1 MHTFARDRDVRDIV
15 RRLQTITPDRERRWG
30 RMTAHQ
36 MVCHLAD
43 ACRMA
48 TGERRVRPAS
58 SPLPRTL
65 VKWIALHVPVRWR
78 SGIATVPEADQMVL
92 GTRPT
97 EFSRDLGEAIALLE
111 SIAARRDASWPVHP
125 IFGRMSEAEW
135 LRWAWLHTDHHLRQF
150 GA

>member
-1 MHTFARDRDVRDIV
+1 
-15 RRLQTITPDRERRWG
+15 
-30 RMTAHQ
+30 MTAHQ

-48 TGERRVRPAS
+48 MGERRVRPVS

-65 VKWIALHVPVRWR
+65 VKWMALYVPVRWR
-78 SGIATVPEADQMVL
+78 PGIATVPEADQMVL

-111 SIAARRDASWPVHP
+111 SIAARRGASWPVHP

-135 LRWAWLHTDHHLRQF
+135 QRWAWLHTDHHLRQF